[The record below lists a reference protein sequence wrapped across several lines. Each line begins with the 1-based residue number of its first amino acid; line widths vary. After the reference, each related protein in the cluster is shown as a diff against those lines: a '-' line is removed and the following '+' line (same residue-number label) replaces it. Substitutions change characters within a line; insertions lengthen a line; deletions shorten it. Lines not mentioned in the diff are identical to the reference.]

1 MKKQRWQD
9 DEPQDKEE
17 VFCWLCERSMGDDV
31 QWHHPIPKSKG
42 GKAKVPAHPICQKTI
57 HAHFTNAE
65 LGRFGDD
72 RARLLAN
79 DGLAKFVEWVKG
91 KPIDFNAT
99 IKPKK

>member
-1 MKKQRWQD
+1 MKKQRWEDPVQQ
-9 DEPQDKEE
+9 EKAE

-65 LGRFGDD
+65 LGRMGDNRD
-72 RARLLAN
+72 ALLAREE
-79 DGLAKFVEWVKG
+79 LAKFVEWVKG
-91 KPIDFNAT
+91 KPIDFNAQ
-99 IKPKK
+99 IKQKR